1 MKKFKINSKFSST
14 RKVSRESLI
23 TTWHDVNERKKRE
36 AETTASKFMSDLLNN
51 IDTNIY
57 GEFSEKSSCSLIPLY
72 SASLKMRGNKLLNK
86 DEDRRL
92 LNWKKWI
99 EIREKESK
107 KIAKATLRH
116 RQELLLNSNP
126 NDLRKAW
133 KEKEIIEKS
142 RNNVGDLNFWRMPE
156 KSRYKLHLTVPKTEQ
171 CCTPPDIT
179 FTQTPD
185 AILKEQNI
193 SKDNKKATEKFLEIA
208 DSHARNTFLNIKSI
222 AKYRPRMEKLA
233 VCVNVED
240 IAKQSVPKV
249 ECTIIEEP
257 MKRKQILAINDNV
270 LDVCNEDKCDYF
282 FDLTYNGFKY
292 EKHSKSIKLEN
303 LGEIAINI
311 YFQKVEIADQ
321 YSFLELPTDQ
331 TFFFDKSLFRIIP
344 GETKE
349 IKFHFYA
356 KTFGVFNEKWTMKC
370 EPPFM
375 SNHSAIINLLGI
387 CQKKHKMNKFEEFKE
402 EILRKLGEENTK
414 KENQNILNFDTPKC
428 RNYKRQLYDDTVR
441 EKFLKLN
448 PNLNYHSDV
457 VDILT
462 EIYEEVKESECEWD
476 YNVYVLYK
484 IILNIHDNAEKQQL
498 IYHRFNDALQ
508 QLMGK
513 NRLSLEYDEKITKNS
528 LIKNDFAIFLEQFE
542 TEMEET
548 NDIRS
553 IKNHLINTINKM
565 INILES

>member
-23 TTWHDVNERKKRE
+23 TWNDVNERKKHE

-51 IDTNIY
+51 IDTIVY

-72 SASLKMRGNKLLNK
+72 SASFEMRGNKLLNK

-126 NDLRKAW
+126 NDLRKIM

-142 RNNVGDLNFWRMPE
+142 RNNVGDLNFWRVPE
-156 KSRYKLHLTVPKTEQ
+156 KSRNKLCLTVPMSQK
-171 CCTPPDIT
+171 CSTPPEIT

-193 SKDNKKATEKFLEIA
+193 SRDNKKTTEKFLEIA
-208 DSHARNTFLNIKSI
+208 DSHARNNVLNIDSI

-233 VCVNVED
+233 VCANVED
-240 IAKQSVPKV
+240 ISQESMPKV
-249 ECTIIEEP
+249 ENKVIEEP
-257 MKRKQILAINDNV
+257 KKRKQILVINNNV
-270 LDVCNEDKCDYF
+270 LDVTNEDKCDYLLDVTF
-282 FDLTYNGFKY
+282 NGFKY

-303 LGEIAINI
+303 HGEIAVNI
-311 YFQKVEIADQ
+311 HFEKVKIADQ
-321 YSFLELPTDQ
+321 YNFLELPADQ
-331 TFFFDKSLFRIIP
+331 TFFFDKNLFRIIP
-344 GETKE
+344 GEIKE
-349 IKFHFYA
+349 IKFNFFA
-356 KTFGVFNEKWTMKC
+356 RNFGVFNEKWTVKC
-370 EPPFM
+370 DPPFM
-375 SNHSAIINLLGI
+375 DNHSVVINLLGS
-387 CQKKHKMNKFEEFKE
+387 CVQKHKGIELNEFKE
-402 EILRKLGEENTK
+402 EFLRKSAEQNIE
-414 KENQNILNFDTPKC
+414 KEIQNILDLVTPKF

-441 EKFLKLN
+441 EKFLKSN

-457 VDILT
+457 VDILS

-476 YNVYVLYK
+476 YNVYDLYK

-513 NRLSLEYDEKITKNS
+513 NRLSLEHDEKLIKNS
-528 LIKNDFAIFLEQFE
+528 LIKNNFAIFLEQFE

-553 IKNHLINTINKM
+553 IKKHLINTINKM

>member
-23 TTWHDVNERKKRE
+23 TWHDVNERKKRE
-36 AETTASKFMSDLLNN
+36 AEATASKIMSDLLNN
-51 IDTNIY
+51 IDTIVY

-72 SASLKMRGNKLLNK
+72 SASLEMRGNKLLNK

-126 NDLRKAW
+126 NDLRKIL

-142 RNNVGDLNFWRMPE
+142 RNNVGDLNFWRVPE
-156 KSRYKLHLTVPKTEQ
+156 KSKNKLCLTVPMSQK
-171 CCTPPDIT
+171 CCTPPEIT

-193 SKDNKKATEKFLEIA
+193 SRDNKNTTEKFLEIA
-208 DSHARNTFLNIKSI
+208 DSHARNSVLNINSI

-233 VCVNVED
+233 VCANVED
-240 IAKQSVPKV
+240 ISQELMPKV
-249 ECTIIEEP
+249 ENKVIEEP
-257 MKRKQILAINDNV
+257 KKRKQILVINNNV
-270 LDVCNEDKCDYF
+270 LDVTNEDKCDYLLDVTF
-282 FDLTYNGFKY
+282 NGFKY
-292 EKHSKSIKLEN
+292 EKHSKSIKFEN
-303 LGEIAINI
+303 HGEIAVNVHLE
-311 YFQKVEIADQ
+311 KMKIADQ
-321 YSFLELPTDQ
+321 YNFLELPTDQ
-331 TFFFDKSLFRIIP
+331 TIFFDKNLFRIIP
-344 GETKE
+344 GQIKE
-349 IKFHFYA
+349 IKFNFFA
-356 KTFGVFNEKWTMKC
+356 KIFGVFNEKWAVKC
-370 EPPFM
+370 DPPFM
-375 SNHSAIINLLGI
+375 DNHSVVINLLGS
-387 CQKKHKMNKFEEFKE
+387 CVQKHKRNELNEFKE
-402 EILRKLGEENTK
+402 EILRKSAEQNVK
-414 KENQNILNFDTPKC
+414 KEIQNILNLITPKF

-457 VDILT
+457 VDILS
-462 EIYEEVKESECEWD
+462 EIYEEVKKSECEWD
-476 YNVYVLYK
+476 YNVYELYK
-484 IILNIHDNAEKQQL
+484 IILNIHDSAEKQQL

-508 QLMGK
+508 QLMDK
-513 NRLSLEYDEKITKNS
+513 NRLSLEHDEKLIKNS
-528 LIKNDFAIFLEQFE
+528 LIKNNFAIFLEKFE

-553 IKNHLINTINKM
+553 IKKHLINTINKM